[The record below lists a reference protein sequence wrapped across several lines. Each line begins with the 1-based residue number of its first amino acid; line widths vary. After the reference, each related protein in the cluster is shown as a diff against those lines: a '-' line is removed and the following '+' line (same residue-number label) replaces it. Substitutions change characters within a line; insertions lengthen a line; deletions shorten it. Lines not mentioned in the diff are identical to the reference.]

1 MSIFKSL
8 QERKSIYRFIRWRNN
23 FESKQYC
30 MTSISA
36 VEMELA
42 NKRRSEADCC
52 PKEGADGT
60 NSIIILRAI
69 CINSW
74 VFRFTWFNFSKVLL
88 KDKRSYIQM
97 CLFKFRSSKSNV
109 GFWNSYACYYVHIN
123 TKNFQ
128 MWLYSYIKT
137 CNLIWCFS

>member
-1 MSIFKSL
+1 MTIFKSL
-8 QERKSIYRFIRWRNN
+8 QERKSIYRFIRGRNKV
-23 FESKQYC
+23 ESKQYC
-30 MTSISA
+30 ITSTSA

-42 NKRRSEADCC
+42 NKRRREADCF

-74 VFRFTWFNFSKVLL
+74 VLRFIWSNFSKVLL
-88 KDKRSYIQM
+88 KDKRSYI

-109 GFWNSYACYYVHIN
+109 GFWNSYTCYYVHIK
-123 TKNFQ
+123 TKIVQ

-137 CNLIWCFS
+137 FNVIWCFS